1 MKTFKGYGFFVLMLL
16 VLALV
21 FIANE
26 YFINS
31 NRDNYSVTQFK
42 QDIMEEKIQSVEV
55 RQNAE
60 VPTGE
65 LTAKYS
71 NGEKRVYVSD
81 VNQILQF
88 LDEKNFTQVR
98 VGDVARTPWYLEVL
112 PYIIGV
118 VLILLLFSMMSSNAN
133 GGGGGGKMMN
143 FGKSRAKLTMPDEI
157 GRASCRERVYHDV

>member
-1 MKTFKGYGFFVLMLL
+1 MKAFKGYGFFVLMLM

-21 FIANE
+21 FIAND
-26 YFINS
+26 FINS
-31 NRDNYSVTQFK
+31 NQDNYSVTQFK

-81 VNQILQF
+81 VNQIL
-88 LDEKNFTQVR
+88 
-98 VGDVARTPWYLEVL
+98 
-112 PYIIGV
+112 
-118 VLILLLFSMMSSNAN
+118 
-133 GGGGGGKMMN
+133 
-143 FGKSRAKLTMPDEI
+143 
-157 GRASCRERVYHDV
+157 

>member
-55 RQNAE
+55 RRNAD

-65 LTAKYS
+65 FTSKDS
-71 NGEKRVYVSD
+71 NGEKRVYV
-81 VNQILQF
+81 
-88 LDEKNFTQVR
+88 
-98 VGDVARTPWYLEVL
+98 
-112 PYIIGV
+112 
-118 VLILLLFSMMSSNAN
+118 
-133 GGGGGGKMMN
+133 
-143 FGKSRAKLTMPDEI
+143 
-157 GRASCRERVYHDV
+157 